1 MKLNLDCIPCFQRQA
16 LQAVR
21 FISDD
26 EKLHQRVLREVA
38 KKLLES
44 NWDLTPPELA
54 HQVHSIVKRITN
66 ENDPYKEVKRE
77 SNDLV
82 LKMYPELKEM
92 VNRSRD
98 PLRTAVRL
106 AIAGNIIDFAVLQEF
121 NLEETIREVFEKKFV
136 IDDYRKL
143 KEKLRDAETLLFF
156 VDNAGEIGLDKL
168 LVETF
173 LETKKLKKI
182 DFVVKG
188 GPIINDATLE
198 DAVYMG
204 LDGLPNSEFLTIS
217 NGEVG
222 SGPARSSQ
230 TVKRWIREHDLVV
243 SKGQGNYEGLSEHN
257 GLFFMLM
264 VKCPIIAADLGVEVG
279 DIILEYKQ

>member
-1 MKLNLDCIPCFQRQA
+1 MKLNLDCIPCFQKQA

-26 EKLHQRVLREVA
+26 EKLHQKVLREVT

-44 NWDLTPPELA
+44 NWDSTPPELA

-66 ENDPYKEVKRE
+66 ENDPYKEVKKE

-82 LKMYPELKEM
+82 LKIYPELKEK
-92 VNRSRD
+92 VKKSRD

-121 NLEETIREVFEKKFV
+121 NLEETIREVLKKKFA
-136 IDDYRKL
+136 IDDYKKL
-143 KEKLRDAETLLFF
+143 KEKLKDAETLLFF

-173 LETKKLKKI
+173 LETKKLEKI

-188 GPIINDATLE
+188 GTIINDATLE

-204 LDGLPNSEFLTIS
+204 LDELPNSEFLTIS

-222 SGPARSSQ
+222 TGPARSSR
-230 TVKRWIREHDLVV
+230 TVKRWIKEHDLVI

-264 VKCPIIAADLGVEVG
+264 VKCPIIASDLGVEVG

>member
-1 MKLNLDCIPCFQRQA
+1 MKLNLDCIPCFQKQA

-21 FISDD
+21 FISDN
-26 EKLHQRVLREVA
+26 EKLHQKVLREVT
-38 KKLLES
+38 KELLES
-44 NWDLTPPELA
+44 DWESTPPELA
-54 HQVHSIVKRITN
+54 HKVHSIVKRITN
-66 ENDPYKEVKRE
+66 EKDPYKGVKKE

-82 LKMYPELKEM
+82 LKIYPELKDLIK
-92 VNRSRD
+92 NSRD

-106 AIAGNIIDFAVLQEF
+106 AIAGNIIDFGIVQEF
-121 NLEETIREVFEKKFV
+121 DLEKTIREVLKKKFA
-136 IDDYRKL
+136 IDNYEQL
-143 KEKLRDAETLLFF
+143 KEALENAESLLFF

-173 LETKKLKKI
+173 LEIKKLGKI

-204 LDGLPNSEFLTIS
+204 LDLLPNSEFLVIS
-217 NGEVG
+217 NGETG
-222 SGPARSSQ
+222 TGPDRNSQ
-230 TVKRWIREHDLVV
+230 AVKRWINEHNLVI

-264 VKCPIIAADLGVEVG
+264 AKCPIIASDLGVEVG
-279 DIILEYKQ
+279 DIILKYKQ